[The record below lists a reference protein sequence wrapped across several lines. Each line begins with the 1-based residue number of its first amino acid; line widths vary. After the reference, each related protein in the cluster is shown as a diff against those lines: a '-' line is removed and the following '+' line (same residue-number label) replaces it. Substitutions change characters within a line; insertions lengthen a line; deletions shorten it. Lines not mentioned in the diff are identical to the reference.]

1 MGAGMRRKMEV
12 YISAEDLLLA
22 KLIAIGM
29 TGYRKV
35 EHGDNR
41 LYQNKDIDYVIVV
54 MGINNF
60 RKKLAE
66 YQYLLFCI

>member
-12 YISAEDLLLA
+12 YISDEDLLLA

-29 TGYRKV
+29 AGFVKV
-35 EHGDNR
+35 EHGGSA
-41 LYQNKDIDYVIVV
+41 LYQNKDIDYVIVA